1 MENKKLINKLILFFP
16 IEPQSMTR
24 NLVMLVLMMFV
35 ATDILTN
42 ENSVLRTLLF
52 QDSQNPVPLLSNTL
66 PPGTVTLTQPL
77 LAMSSNSVTPSTTVQ
92 PQKK

>member
-66 PPGTVTLTQPL
+66 PPGTVWSIYL
-77 LAMSSNSVTPSTTVQ
+77 
-92 PQKK
+92 